1 MDELSA
7 LKAELEASLQAL
19 ESEYNAL
26 DSSDSAQGQKL
37 RGEINQTQAKIN
49 AVDKAFVIIP
59 IIICSL
65 IMSSPC

>member
-37 RGEINQTQAKIN
+37 RGEINQTQAK
-49 AVDKAFVIIP
+49 
-59 IIICSL
+59 L
-65 IMSSPC
+65 MQ